1 MKIQALGCRA
11 TTRYSTTGGTNLV
24 LVSVLEWQNKAT
36 EKSMNLRYDI
46 QLCTFDQNWLILFGI
61 QRPKRFTVVTI
72 TTTEY
77 ALDSGTTT
85 MGVGRI
91 FATMGVGR
99 IFSRAAIVDF
109 FQWVAEI
116 IFF

>member
-72 TTTEY
+72 TTTE
-77 ALDSGTTT
+77 
-85 MGVGRI
+85 
-91 FATMGVGR
+91 
-99 IFSRAAIVDF
+99 
-109 FQWVAEI
+109 
-116 IFF
+116 